1 MSAGD
6 SDSSG
11 RMRRARQFFFD
22 HGVVPPGSVSEA
34 VERSWR
40 RCLDAGLDA
49 GAHPVFEPVEPARL
63 RQFREQSHL
72 LTARAQPVM
81 ETLYE
86 QIAHTESMVILTD
99 AQGLILHSLGDD
111 DFVARAHQVA
121 LQPGVSWNEDHKGT
135 NAIGTALMEQSAVT
149 VNGSEHFFPINHFLT
164 CSAAPILD
172 PFGVLIGT
180 LDVSGDHR
188 GRQPHTLALV
198 RMSAQ
203 MIENHLLREQFPGL
217 LLLYFHARPEFIGTL
232 CEGIAAFSPDGRFV
246 SANRSGLFQLGLTL
260 SELCAHTFDSLFDVP
275 MHMAM
280 PRARQDHLM
289 TLKMHTGVRVFAKA
303 EMRGQAKGKVVQL
316 DEFKRAPARSEV
328 DRHPTGSPFS
338 LDCLNSGDP
347 RIAAAVTKVRRVLG
361 RDITVLIQGE
371 TGTGKEWFAKAMH
384 EDSPRRNGPFVAVNC
399 AAIPE
404 GLIESELF
412 GYDEGAFTG
421 ARRKGAPGKI
431 LQADG
436 GTLFLDEIGDMPL
449 SLQARLL
456 RVLQERMITPLGST
470 RACPVDVALV
480 CATHRKLRELMA
492 QGLFREDLYYRLNG
506 LVVTLPPLRERTD
519 LPELVRRLV
528 EAETRRGERVEISAE
543 VMDLFRRHSW
553 PGNLRQLHNLLRTA
567 LAMVD
572 DDRSI
577 ARYHLPDDFLEEFG
591 EIGPVTAIP
600 LQPVSS
606 QSAPPAQS
614 APGSLDDL
622 EATAIQRAV
631 EFHRGNISAAARE
644 LGISRNTLYRKLQRG

>member
-1 MSAGD
+1 MNSGD
-6 SDSSG
+6 GES
-11 RMRRARQFFFD
+11 RRIALARKFFFD
-22 HGVVPPGSVSEA
+22 RGSVPPGSVSEV

-49 GAHPVFEPVEPARL
+49 GARPVFEPVESARL
-63 RQFREQSHL
+63 RQLRDQSHL

-86 QIAHTESMVILTD
+86 QIAHTASMVILTD
-99 AQGLILHSLGDD
+99 PQGMILHSLGDD
-111 DFVARAHQVA
+111 DFVARAQQVA
-121 LQPGVSWNEDHKGT
+121 LQPGVTWDEDHKGT
-135 NAIGTALMEQSAVT
+135 NAIGTALIERTAVS
-149 VNGSEHFFPINHFLT
+149 VNGSEHFFPANHFLT

-172 PFGVLIGT
+172 PFGALIGA

-188 GRQPHTLALV
+188 GHQPHTLALV

-203 MIENHLLREQFPGL
+203 MIENHLFREQFPGL
-217 LLLYFHARPEFIGTL
+217 LLLHFHARPEFIGTL
-232 CEGIAAFSPDGRFV
+232 CEGIVAFSPDGRFV
-246 SANRSGLFQLGLTL
+246 SGNRSGLFQLGLTL
-260 SELCAHTFDSLFDVP
+260 PELRTHTFDSLFDVP

-280 PRARQDHLM
+280 PRARQDGFM

-303 EMRGQAKGKVVQL
+303 ETTGSAKGKVVQI
-316 DEFKRAPARSEV
+316 DDFKRTPAR
-328 DRHPTGSPFS
+328 TGAGPCRGGTSPS
-338 LDCLNSGDP
+338 LDCLNTGDP
-347 RIAAAVTKVRRVLG
+347 RMTAAVAKVRRVLG

-371 TGTGKEWFAKAMH
+371 TGTGKEWFARAMH
-384 EDSPRRNGPFVAVNC
+384 EDGPRRNNPFVAVNC

-412 GYDEGAFTG
+412 GYEEGAFTG

-436 GTLFLDEIGDMPL
+436 GTLFLDEIGDMPA

-456 RVLQERMITPLGST
+456 RVLQERTVTPLGSS
-470 RACPVDVALV
+470 RAYPVDVGLV
-480 CATHRKLRELMA
+480 CATHRKLRELIA
-492 QGLFREDLYYRLNG
+492 RGHFREDLYYRLNG

-519 LPELVRRLV
+519 LPELIRKLV
-528 EAETRRGERVEISAE
+528 EGETQRGEQVEISAE
-543 VMDLFRRHSW
+543 VMELFRRHSW

-572 DDRSI
+572 DDGVVTRQ
-577 ARYHLPDDFLEEFG
+577 HLPDDFLDEFG
-591 EIGPVTAIP
+591 DSGLAAAIGVQT
-600 LQPVSS
+600 VSS
-606 QSAPPAQS
+606 SDERPLPLTT
-614 APGSLDDL
+614 GSLEDL
-622 EATAIQRAV
+622 EAIAIQRAV
-631 EFHRGNISAAARE
+631 ELHRGNISAAARD

>member
-1 MSAGD
+1 MNPGDGD
-6 SDSSG
+6 SS
-11 RMRRARQFFFD
+11 ARIAAARKFFFER
-22 HGVVPPGSVSEA
+22 GSVPLGSVSET

-40 RCLDAGLDA
+40 RCRDAGLDDDTRPA
-49 GAHPVFEPVEPARL
+49 FEPVESTRL

-86 QIAHTESMVILTD
+86 QIAHTASMVILTD
-99 AQGLILHSLGDD
+99 AKGMILHSLGDD
-111 DFVARAHQVA
+111 DFVARAQQVA
-121 LQPGVSWNEDHKGT
+121 LQPGVTWDEDHKGT
-135 NAIGTALMEQSAVT
+135 NAIGTALVEQTAVT
-149 VNGSEHFFPINHFLT
+149 VNGSEHFFPVNHFLT

-172 PFGVLIGT
+172 PFGTLIGA

-188 GRQPHTLALV
+188 GHQPHTLALV

-203 MIENHLLREQFPGL
+203 MIENHLFREQFPGL
-217 LLLYFHARPEFIGTL
+217 LLLHFHARPEFIGTL
-232 CEGIAAFSPDGRFV
+232 CEGIVAFAPDGRFL
-246 SANRSGLFQLGLTL
+246 SGNRSGLFQLGLTL
-260 SELCAHTFDSLFDVP
+260 PELRTHSFDSLFDMP
-275 MHMAM
+275 MHMAL
-280 PRARQDHLM
+280 PRARQAGFM
-289 TLKMHTGVRVFAKA
+289 TLKMHTGLRVFARA
-303 EMRGQAKGKVVQL
+303 ETPGAAKSKVVQL
-316 DEFKRAPARSEV
+316 DEFKRAPTRVAADRRRS
-328 DRHPTGSPFS
+328 DAPS

-347 RIAAAVTKVRRVLG
+347 RIVAAVTKVRRVLG

-371 TGTGKEWFAKAMH
+371 TGTGKEWFARAMH
-384 EDSPRRNGPFVAVNC
+384 EDGPRRNHPFVAVNC

-412 GYDEGAFTG
+412 GYEEGAFTG

-456 RVLQERMITPLGST
+456 RVLQERTVTPLGSA
-470 RACPVDVALV
+470 RACPVDVGLV
-480 CATHRKLRELMA
+480 CATHRKLRELIA
-492 QGLFREDLYYRLNG
+492 RGHFREDLYYRLNG

-519 LPELVRRLV
+519 LPELVRRLI
-528 EAETRRGERVEISAE
+528 EAETQRGERVEISAD

-572 DDRSI
+572 DDGLI
-577 ARYHLPDDFLEEFG
+577 ARHHLPDDFLEEFG
-591 EIGPVTAIP
+591 ETGPGTAIP
-600 LQPVSS
+600 I
-606 QSAPPAQS
+606 QSVPNPDQRPTQVAT
-614 APGSLDDL
+614 GSLDDL

-644 LGISRNTLYRKLQRG
+644 LGISRNTLYRKLQRS

>member
-1 MSAGD
+1 MDAGD
-6 SDSSG
+6 TDSSG
-11 RMRRARQFFFD
+11 RIALARKRFLD
-22 HGVVPPGSVSEA
+22 CGSAPPGSVPEA

-49 GAHPVFEPVEPARL
+49 GARPVFEPVESARL
-63 RQFREQSHL
+63 RQFMEQSHL

-99 AQGLILHSLGDD
+99 AQGMILHSLGDD

-121 LQPGVSWNEDHKGT
+121 LQPGVSWDEHHKGT
-135 NAIGTALMEQSAVT
+135 NAIGTALAEKTAVT
-149 VNGSEHFFPINHFLT
+149 VNGSEHFFPANHFLT

-172 PFGVLIGT
+172 PFGILIGA

-188 GRQPHTLALV
+188 GHQPHTLALV

-203 MIENHLLREQFPGL
+203 MIENHLFREQFAGSL
-217 LLLYFHARPEFIGTL
+217 LLHFHARPEFIGTL
-232 CEGIAAFSPDGRFV
+232 CEGIVAFSPDGHFV
-246 SANRSGLFQLGLTL
+246 SGNRSGLFQLGLSL
-260 SELCAHTFDSLFDVP
+260 PELRSHTFDSLFDVP

-280 PRARQDHLM
+280 PRARQDGFM
-289 TLKMHTGVRVFAKA
+289 TLKMHTGVRVCAKA
-303 EMRGQAKGKVVQL
+303 EMRGAAKGKVVQFE
-316 DEFKRAPARSEV
+316 EFKRAPARAESN
-328 DRHPTGSPFS
+328 SSSSAAPFS
-338 LDCLNSGDP
+338 LDCLNTGDP
-347 RIAAAVTKVRRVLG
+347 RVAAAVAKVRRVLG

-384 EDSPRRNGPFVAVNC
+384 EDSPRRNSPFVAVNC

-412 GYDEGAFTG
+412 GYEEGAFTG

-470 RACPVDVALV
+470 RACPVDVGLV

-492 QGLFREDLYYRLNG
+492 QGHFREDLYYRLNG

-528 EAETRRGERVEISAE
+528 AGETRRGERVPISAD

-572 DDRSI
+572 DDGLIGRH
-577 ARYHLPDDFLEEFG
+577 HLPDDFLEEFG
-591 EIGPVTAIP
+591 DTGPGTAIP
-600 LQPVSS
+600 LRPVSS
-606 QSAPPAQS
+606 QGEEAAPI

-622 EATAIQRAV
+622 EASAIQRAV

-644 LGISRNTLYRKLQRG
+644 LGISRNTLYRKLQRS

>member
-1 MSAGD
+1 MNPGD
-6 SDSSG
+6 GDQSG
-11 RMRRARQFFFD
+11 RIALARKFFFD
-22 HGVVPPGSVSEA
+22 RGSVPPGTVPEA

-49 GAHPVFEPVEPARL
+49 GRRPVFEPVESARL
-63 RQFREQSHL
+63 RQLREQSHL

-86 QIAHTESMVILTD
+86 QIAHTASMVILTD
-99 AQGLILHSLGDD
+99 TQGMILHSLGDD
-111 DFVARAHQVA
+111 DFVTRAQQVA
-121 LQPGVSWNEDHKGT
+121 LQPGVIWDEDHNGT
-135 NAIGTALMEQSAVT
+135 NAIGTALVEKTAVT
-149 VNGSEHFFPINHFLT
+149 VNGSEHFFPANHFLT

-172 PFGVLIGT
+172 PFGVLIGA

-188 GRQPHTLALV
+188 GHQPHTLALV

-203 MIENHLLREQFPGL
+203 MIENHLFREQFPGL
-217 LLLYFHARPEFIGTL
+217 LLLHFHARPEFIGTL
-232 CEGIAAFSPDGRFV
+232 CEGIVAFAPDGRFV
-246 SANRSGLFQLGLTL
+246 SGNRSGLFQLGLTL
-260 SELCAHTFDSLFDVP
+260 PDLRKHTFDSLFDVP

-280 PRARQDHLM
+280 PRARHDGFM

-303 EMRGQAKGKVVQL
+303 QMHGAAKGKIVQL
-316 DEFKRAPARSEV
+316 DDFKRVPARVEADSGV
-328 DRHPTGSPFS
+328 SGAPS

-384 EDSPRRNGPFVAVNC
+384 EDGPRRNNPFVAVNC

-412 GYDEGAFTG
+412 GYEEGAFTG

-449 SLQARLL
+449 ALQARLL
-456 RVLQERMITPLGST
+456 RVLQERTITPLGST
-470 RACPVDVALV
+470 RTYPVDVALV
-480 CATHRKLRELMA
+480 CATHRKLRELIA
-492 QGLFREDLYYRLNG
+492 QGKFREDLYYRLNG

-519 LPELVRRLV
+519 LPELVRRLLER
-528 EAETRRGERVEISAE
+528 EARRGEQVEIGAE
-543 VMDLFRRHSW
+543 VMDLFRRHPW

-572 DDRSI
+572 DDGLVTRD
-577 ARYHLPDDFLEEFG
+577 HLPDDFLDELG
-591 EIGPVTAIP
+591 DAGPAAVLLP
-600 LQPVSS
+600 LQPAAEPIRST
-606 QSAPPAQS
+606 AMAT
-614 APGSLDDL
+614 GSLEDL

-644 LGISRNTLYRKLQRG
+644 LGISRNTLYRKLQR

>member
-1 MSAGD
+1 MNARDG
-6 SDSSG
+6 DSSG
-11 RMRRARQFFFD
+11 RIALARKFFFD
-22 HGVVPPGSVSEA
+22 HGSVPPGTVSETL
-34 VERSWR
+34 ERSWR

-49 GAHPVFEPVEPARL
+49 GAGPVFEPVESAQL
-63 RQFREQSHL
+63 RQFREQSRL
-72 LTARAQPVM
+72 LTARALPAM

-99 AQGLILHSLGDD
+99 ERGMILHSLGDD
-111 DFVARAHQVA
+111 DFVARAQQVA
-121 LQPGVSWNEDHKGT
+121 LQPGVAWDENHQGT
-135 NAIGTALMEQSAVT
+135 NAIGTALVEKTAVT
-149 VNGSEHFFPINHFLT
+149 VNGSEHFFPANHFLT

-172 PFGVLIGT
+172 PFGILIGA

-188 GRQPHTLALV
+188 GHQPHTLALV

-203 MIENHLLREQFPGL
+203 MIENHLFRERFSGL
-217 LLLYFHARPEFIGTL
+217 LLLHFHARPEFIGTL
-232 CEGIAAFSPDGRFV
+232 CEGIAAFSPDGHLV
-246 SANRSGLFQLGLTL
+246 SGNRSGLFQLGLTL
-260 SELCAHTFDSLFDVP
+260 PELRTHTFDSLFDIP

-280 PRARQDHLM
+280 PRARQDGFM

-303 EMRGQAKGKVVQL
+303 EMRGTAKGKIVQL
-316 DEFKRAPARSEV
+316 DDFKRAPARTEGES
-328 DRHPTGSPFS
+328 RPAGSPFS
-338 LDCLNSGDP
+338 LDCLNTGDP

-384 EDSPRRNGPFVAVNC
+384 EDSPRRNNPFVAVNC

-412 GYDEGAFTG
+412 GYEEGAFTG

-456 RVLQERMITPLGST
+456 RVLQERTITPLGSA
-470 RACPVDVALV
+470 RAQPVDVALV
-480 CATHRKLRELMA
+480 CATHRKLRELIA
-492 QGLFREDLYYRLNG
+492 RGEFREDLYYRLNG

-528 EAETRRGERVEISAE
+528 ATETRGGERVEIGAE
-543 VMDLFRRHSW
+543 VMDLFRRHAW

-572 DDRSI
+572 GDGLVGRH
-577 ARYHLPDDFLEEFG
+577 HLPDDFLDELGDTVPEAA
-591 EIGPVTAIP
+591 VP
-600 LQPVSS
+600 LQMVASQGEQPAPV
-606 QSAPPAQS
+606 AA
-614 APGSLDDL
+614 GSLDAL

-631 EFHRGNISAAARE
+631 EFHRGNISAAARQ
-644 LGISRNTLYRKLQRG
+644 LGISRNTLYRKLQRK